1 MANIFS
7 RKYWAEFIAKR
18 LDDGKSSDIDLFLR
32 IFNEYFFRFKKTYI
46 VIFILIAISA
56 VTTAGPVWLVED
68 VVNEVFVSGERAWVI
83 PLVFAIIAVFIVKGA
98 STYWQTVLS
107 SRISNAM
114 VADVQKRMF
123 DHILKQKSKFFS
135 SNSSDEL
142 ILRFNQGAAGFNN
155 ILTTVLVNG
164 SRDAATLLILF
175 GTMIYYD
182 WLLTLL
188 SFTIVPLVFYG
199 INFLLKKIKEVT
211 KMELTGLTV
220 LNKHVRE
227 TVQGITVVKSFNLE
241 PPLTKQTAEVING
254 LETRRNRIAA
264 LQAAPVPLLDTLGGV
279 AVGMAILYAG
289 FRATGANY
297 NSASFLA
304 FTMALIF
311 AAEHARRLSQIP
323 VKLKTAFV
331 AVNMIFT
338 LLNDDQSE
346 EHGPKLLD
354 IKDND
359 KAKLN
364 GTSAQPVIEFD
375 NVGFS
380 YNENTPVLDG
390 FSLKV
395 KPGEMV
401 ALVGPS
407 GAGKSTVLKLLLK
420 LYEPNS
426 GTIRIDGH
434 DQKDL
439 NITSMRD
446 AMSFVGQSNFI
457 FSGTIRE
464 NLTLNDDS
472 IEQEQI
478 ESACKA
484 VGLHDY
490 IVQMPR
496 GYGTDVG
503 ELGSLISGGQAQRL
517 NMARAI
523 IKDSP
528 ILLLDEVT
536 SALDAENEQLIK
548 NYVQSQIGK
557 KTILV
562 IAHRLST
569 IKDATQIALVDRGK
583 VIDVAPHEELLEN
596 NDYYEKIV
604 SLQFS

>member
-7 RKYWAEFIAKR
+7 RKYWAEVIAKR
-18 LDDGKSSDIDLFLR
+18 LDDGKSGDVDLFLR
-32 IFNEYFFRFKKTYI
+32 IFNEYFARFKKTYFL
-46 VIFILIAISA
+46 IFLLIAISA
-56 VTTAGPVWLVED
+56 ITTAGPVWLVED
-68 VVNEVFVSGERAWVI
+68 VVDGVFVSGERSLII
-83 PLVFAIIAVFIVKGA
+83 PLVFAIIAVFVIKGA

-114 VADVQKRMF
+114 VADVQKKMF
-123 DHILKQKSKFFS
+123 DHILRQKSSFFGS
-135 SNSSDEL
+135 KSSDEL
-142 ILRFNQGAAGFNN
+142 IMRFNQGAAGFNN
-155 ILTTVLVNG
+155 ILTTVLVTG
-164 SRDAATLLILF
+164 SRDAATLLILL

-182 WLLTLL
+182 WLLTVL
-188 SFTIVPLVFYG
+188 SFTIVPVVFFG
-199 INFLLKKIKEVT
+199 INILLKKIKDVT
-211 KMELTGLTV
+211 KMELSGLSI

-241 PPLTKQTAEVING
+241 PPLQKQMGEVIGG
-254 LETRRNRIAA
+254 LESRRNRIAA

-311 AAEHARRLSQIP
+311 AAEHARRLSQLP

-346 EHGPKLLD
+346 QHGSKVLD
-354 IKDND
+354 IKSGDSD
-359 KAKLN
+359 KLN
-364 GTSAQPVIEFD
+364 GTSSQPIIEFE

-380 YNENTPVLDG
+380 YNSNAPVLDG

-395 KPGEMV
+395 QPGEMV

-420 LYEPNS
+420 LYETTS
-426 GTIRIDGH
+426 GNIRINGI
-434 DQKDL
+434 DQNEL

-457 FSGTIRE
+457 FSGTIRD
-464 NLTLNDDS
+464 NLTLNNTE
-472 IEQEQI
+472 IAQEKV
-478 ESACKA
+478 EDACKA

-490 IVQMPR
+490 IVQMPK
-496 GYGTDVG
+496 GYDTDVG
-503 ELGSLISGGQAQRL
+503 ELGSMISGGQAQRL

-548 NYVQSQIGK
+548 DYVQSQIGK

-583 VIDVAPHEELLEN
+583 VIDVAPHEELLQN

>member
-7 RKYWAEFIAKR
+7 RKYWAEVIANR
-18 LDDGKSSDIDLFLR
+18 LENGKSGDIDLFLR
-32 IFNEYFFRFKKTYI
+32 IFNEYFFRFKKTYAL
-46 VIFILIAISA
+46 IFILIAISA
-56 VTTAGPVWLVED
+56 ITTAGPVWLVED
-68 VVNEVFVSGERAWVI
+68 VVNNVFVSGQRSLVI
-83 PLVFAIIAVFIVKGA
+83 PLVFAIIAVFIIKGA

-142 ILRFNQGAAGFNN
+142 IMRFNQGAQGFNN
-155 ILTTVLVNG
+155 ILTIVLVNG
-164 SRDAATLLILF
+164 SRDLATLLILL

-188 SFTIVPLVFYG
+188 SFTIVPLVFYC
-199 INFLLKKIKEVT
+199 INILIQKIKEVT
-211 KMELTGLTV
+211 TMELAGLSV

-227 TVQGITVVKSFNLE
+227 AVQGMVVVKSFNLE
-241 PPLTKQTAEVING
+241 PPLKTQMEDVIEG
-254 LETRRNRIAA
+254 VETRRNKIAA

-289 FRATGANY
+289 YRATGSNY

-311 AAEHARRLSQIP
+311 AAEHARRISQLP

-331 AVNMIFT
+331 SVNMIFT

-354 IKDND
+354 IKASDGD
-359 KAKLN
+359 KLN
-364 GTSAQPVIEFD
+364 GAAAQPIIEFD
-375 NVGFS
+375 DVSFS
-380 YNENTPVLDG
+380 YNEEAPVLDG

-420 LYEPNS
+420 LYEPT
-426 GTIRIDGH
+426 GGVIRIDGH
-434 DQKDL
+434 DQNDL

-457 FSGTIRE
+457 FSGTIRD
-464 NLTLNDDS
+464 NLTLNDDA
-472 IEQEQI
+472 IEQERI
-478 ESACKA
+478 EDACRA

-490 IVQMPR
+490 IVQMPE
-496 GYGTDVG
+496 GYNTDVG

-548 NYVQSQIGK
+548 DYVQSQIGK

-569 IKDATQIALVDRGK
+569 IKDATQIALIDRGK
-583 VIDVAPHEELLEN
+583 VIDVAPHEELLQN